1 MVSVR
6 SQIRN
11 WFIVTLMAIIAAGC
25 TTTSSDKVLVPINA
39 VEAQQ
44 LVQGKKKLLGLAGT
58 EAGAWVDA
66 RPEADYRAGHIP
78 GAISMPYERVTLDH
92 KLLNGYDV
100 IVVYGNDYND
110 TRANGMSKRLIELGH
125 GDVRTLTGGM
135 RAWKAEGNSIETSEG
150 AAAAN

>member
-1 MVSVR
+1 MPKTLT
-6 SQIRN
+6 
-11 WFIVTLMAIIAAGC
+11 FHIV
-25 TTTSSDKVLVPINA
+25 
-39 VEAQQ
+39 
-44 LVQGKKKLLGLAGT
+44 